1 MDPDLVR
8 MRKALEAFDTKLSA
22 LEKTLD
28 EADNKVFA
36 AFCSQIGIQSIR
48 DYEDVQLKLARE
60 ETEAMEKF
68 TTQKARLVT
77 Q

>member
-1 MDPDLVR
+1 MNPDLTR
-8 MRKALEAFDTKLSA
+8 TRKTLEVNDVKLSA

-36 AFCSQIGIQSIR
+36 SFCSQVGIQSIR
-48 DYEDVQLKLARE
+48 DYEDVQLKMARE

-68 TTQKARLVT
+68 ITQKARLAT